1 MFGKFWVWGVV
12 VFVVL
17 LAACDAPERAE
28 RVATE
33 SQTGLDEE
41 QEEMYPIVKSDEEW
55 RELLTPEQY
64 RITRQK
70 GTEPAFSGKYYDFKG
85 HGTYKCVCCGNE
97 LFSSETK
104 FESGTGWPS
113 FWAPVS
119 EENVKA
125 HTDTSHGMIRSEVVC
140 SQCGAHLGHV
150 FSDGPPPTGLRY
162 CINSAA
168 LEFEAA
174 EE

>member
-1 MFGKFWVWGVV
+1 MLGKFLILGMVV
-12 VFVVL
+12 VAVVTACGARETADENV
-17 LAACDAPERAE
+17 AA
-28 RVATE
+28 E
-33 SQTGLDEE
+33 SQIELDEE
-41 QEEMYPIVKSDEEW
+41 QEMYPIVKSDEEW

-70 GTEPAFSGKYYDFKG
+70 GTEPAFSGEYYDFKD
-85 HGTYKCVCCGNE
+85 HGTFKCVCCGNE

-119 EENVKA
+119 EENIK
-125 HTDTSHGMIRSEVVC
+125 TLGDTSHGMIRSEVVC
-140 SQCGAHLGHV
+140 SQCGAHLGHM

-162 CINSAA
+162 CINSTA